1 MNYSD
6 LFSAALDELNAATQ
20 LQADN
25 DRLDALYA
33 QQVSIQMME
42 EIAAALSN

>member
-1 MNYSD
+1 MTYSD
-6 LFSAALDELNAATQ
+6 LFSAALDELNAANQ
-20 LQADN
+20 WQADK

-33 QQVSIQMME
+33 QQVSIQMIE